1 MSRPRMRQDQQF
13 WHIVKD
19 LRWKL
24 DDNNRGLPPAEPE
37 FGYGGGRRLLH
48 VWASHLAALILG
60 AITFGLLLVAP
71 AVVPIVGL
79 GLAVTVALSYRRLQ
93 R

>member
-1 MSRPRMRQDQQF
+1 MRQDQQF

-24 DDNNRGLPPAEPE
+24 EDNNNGLPPAEPE
-37 FGYGGGRRLLH
+37 FGYGAGRRTLPM
-48 VWASHLAALILG
+48 WATHLAAFVLG
-60 AITFGLLLVAP
+60 ALTFGLSLITPAAMPLVALGIG
-71 AVVPIVGL
+71 ATVV
-79 GLAVTVALSYRRLQ
+79 LSRRRLQ

>member
-24 DDNNRGLPPAEPE
+24 DDNNGGLPPAEPE
-37 FGYGGGRRLLH
+37 FGYGPGRRRVSML
-48 VWASHLAALILG
+48 ATHLAAFLLG
-60 AITFGLLLVAP
+60 GIAFALLLVAP
-71 AVVPIVGL
+71 MVVPI
-79 GLAVTVALSYRRLQ
+79 LAAGVTAGAVLTHKRLA
-93 R
+93 